1 MTIGYRFARHLMA
14 PFLDLGDS
22 NRSCGPYRRKAPVG
36 VSFVPGTTVYL
47 LAMPGVPLASTTW
60 GTAYHVVG
68 VGMEGDLLV
77 VNLA

>member
-14 PFLDLGDS
+14 PFLNMGDN
-22 NRSCGPYRRKAPVG
+22 NRSLGPYRRKAPKG

-47 LAMPGVPLASTTW
+47 LPLPGVPLDHSVDD
-60 GTAYHVVG
+60 YYVKG